1 MKDQPSSISPEEKLL
16 TEAEREELE
25 NRNPHLW
32 GTLSIILPPVLLIVG
47 IFASAFLLN
56 IAGAL
61 GGTGGLDVLLVL
73 TVIAG
78 FTLVTYFGV
87 RVVRAEYAARAQ
99 YKILCAKLD
108 RIEKRLAQQGQA
120 PTEEAPKA

>member
-1 MKDQPSSISPEEKLL
+1 MKDQQPTIPSEEERL
-16 TEAEREELE
+16 TDAEREELE

-47 IFASAFLLN
+47 IFFGAFLLN
-56 IAGAL
+56 IAGAI

-99 YKILCAKLD
+99 YKILCARLD

>member
-1 MKDQPSSISPEEKLL
+1 MKDQQPSIPLEEELL
-16 TEAEREELE
+16 TEVEREELE

-32 GTLSIILPPVLLIVG
+32 GTLSVILPPVLLLVG
-47 IFASAFLLN
+47 FFAGAYLMN

-61 GGTGGLDVLLVL
+61 GGTGGLEVLLALV
-73 TVIAG
+73 VIAG
-78 FTLVTYFGV
+78 FTLITYFGV

-108 RIEKRLAQQGQA
+108 RIEKRLAQRNDT
-120 PTEEAPKA
+120 PPEEEAEE

>member
-1 MKDQPSSISPEEKLL
+1 MKDQQPTIPPEEELL

-32 GTLSIILPPVLLIVG
+32 GTLSIILPPVLLLVG
-47 IFASAFLLN
+47 IFAGAFLLN

-61 GGTGGLDVLLVL
+61 GGTGGLDVLLAL
-73 TVIAG
+73 AVIAG

-108 RIEKRLAQQGQA
+108 RIERRLARQEQA

>member
-1 MKDQPSSISPEEKLL
+1 MKDQQPTIPSEEERL
-16 TEAEREELE
+16 TDAEREELE

-47 IFASAFLLN
+47 IFFGAFLLN
-56 IAGAL
+56 IAGAI